1 MLKNYS
7 AITILLFFKNK
18 ILKSSTL
25 LCMHIIVCHTWYLD
39 ASSATWWTLSTDNS
53 NLPVSQNRI
62 TAAMVSMSASSIWTQ
77 SELASFISLSN
88 MPRKNSLLPI
98 ICLLLQQKSLPLT
111 LITKS
116 GVISFPKEQFSWTSL
131 LHAVLCWFVTQLSM
145 LCPLHIMKLQYNK

>member
-62 TAAMVSMSASSIWTQ
+62 TASMVSMSASSIWTQ

-116 GVISFPKEQFSWTSL
+116 GVISFPKEQFSFTCCFVLVCYTVIHVMSSSYYETSI
-131 LHAVLCWFVTQLSM
+131 Q
-145 LCPLHIMKLQYNK
+145 